1 MTIDLLPDRMV
12 VEEGHFDDHT
22 DDADDSGESS
32 WISTQECCIHLVKMD
47 GCDGSTRKRKFFCV

>member
-1 MTIDLLPDRMV
+1 MRLEQWQGLIIANMTIDLLPDRMV

-32 WISTQECCIHLVKMD
+32 
-47 GCDGSTRKRKFFCV
+47 